1 MEFRFGLWAG
11 VSSIFGEDER
21 QLGEANTSPRIFDQQ
36 IPRETSVCSYSGS
49 RKGELVNISAL
60 RTAMPYFYD
69 ACTITVAVRDFHLE
83 KIGKSPDDIPGIWDL
98 HVISRA
104 SLALIAHRYRAGKL
118 SAADRLPNDLASQFK
133 FITGLF
139 VITREMMKAA
149 HPTISSN
156 TIVSANELYDFVDA
170 NDHFRSDSDMVC
182 AGSTSKITEFMGLA
196 IHGRAHRSADKLKF
210 EEDDHLTVLNKFV
223 ADLDSWYRYALLTI
237 ELDYFVEIEALSRE
251 IESASNNQSHLQSVL
266 EICRAK
272 YRYWLKLIG
281 EQETNKGVD
290 FEQGVLERQNAILML
305 KMAAYSFSAGGNLM
319 INWQA
324 KFRTVSVVAG
334 VLALASCSEEPQEV
348 VDIALK
354 GNASPHLLIFAGD
367 NNKRDSD
374 FLVTIDVDPNSE
386 TKGKPLATTL
396 MGHIDSMPHHMEYVA
411 PPAGEPIFMN
421 SHHNELSYSDGPSP
435 DPEEET
441 SPGGHGGIAE
451 YTNEGELI
459 RSASAAVAGFKKAVR
474 PYAFAQ
480 LPDKDRFLVTSAPMH
495 ETSWADV
502 VQIYRYSDFSLLHT
516 LDLPVGKLEDGT
528 VLEGSQAAG
537 FGPRIL
543 DDGSIFLNTYGCA
556 FYHVTDVES
565 DAPKI
570 QMVHAL
576 QTKATYKVGHIRGA
590 CGVPVRT
597 GNYWIQP
604 VGTLNAVVV
613 LDISNPANPH
623 EVFRLKTP
631 KFFSPHW
638 LAKEPKGNRFIL
650 GAELGGEQGFFLL
663 RFDENNGKLA
673 FDVDFNGT
681 KDGIFYDTQHAGY
694 ISLNRDDWPHGDTGT
709 AWGHAA
715 IFLNEQGE

>member
-1 MEFRFGLWAG
+1 
-11 VSSIFGEDER
+11 
-21 QLGEANTSPRIFDQQ
+21 
-36 IPRETSVCSYSGS
+36 
-49 RKGELVNISAL
+49 
-60 RTAMPYFYD
+60 
-69 ACTITVAVRDFHLE
+69 
-83 KIGKSPDDIPGIWDL
+83 
-98 HVISRA
+98 
-104 SLALIAHRYRAGKL
+104 
-118 SAADRLPNDLASQFK
+118 
-133 FITGLF
+133 
-139 VITREMMKAA
+139 
-149 HPTISSN
+149 
-156 TIVSANELYDFVDA
+156 
-170 NDHFRSDSDMVC
+170 
-182 AGSTSKITEFMGLA
+182 
-196 IHGRAHRSADKLKF
+196 
-210 EEDDHLTVLNKFV
+210 
-223 ADLDSWYRYALLTI
+223 
-237 ELDYFVEIEALSRE
+237 
-251 IESASNNQSHLQSVL
+251 
-266 EICRAK
+266 
-272 YRYWLKLIG
+272 
-281 EQETNKGVD
+281 
-290 FEQGVLERQNAILML
+290 
-305 KMAAYSFSAGGNLM
+305 M

-334 VLALASCSEEPQEV
+334 VLALASCSEEPQDV

-374 FLVTIDVDPNSE
+374 FLVTIDVDPKSE

-421 SHHNELSYSDGPSP
+421 SHHNELSYIVDISDPTSTIIKKTFKTPETFRFPHDYSRTFEGTRLVGFLRSDGPSP

-459 RSASAAVAGFKKAVR
+459 RSASAAVAGLKKAVR

-480 LPDKDRFLVTSAPMH
+480 LPEKDRFLVTSAPMH

-543 DDGSIFLNTYGCA
+543 DDDSIFLNTYGCA

-565 DAPKI
+565 DTPKI
-570 QMVHAL
+570 KMVHAL

-590 CGVPVRT
+590 CGVPVRA

-613 LDISNPANPH
+613 LDISNPANPR

-631 KFFSPHW
+631 KFFNPHW

-650 GAELGGEQGFFLL
+650 GAELGGEQGFFML

-694 ISLNRDDWPHGDTGT
+694 ISLSRGDWPHGDTGT